1 MANPAHP
8 AQSARQPRHL
18 PLSHHRRRRPGQRPA
33 RLASP
38 RHLPRCPSIYYGDEI
53 GLTGALPDHWARK
66 TFPWGHP
73 ERWDLDALAFHKTLI
88 ALRRAHPPLQ
98 TGGYTPLRRRSAPPV
113 RNTADQCSTDTAHRV
128 TILFTTDSSPRRAV
142 LRHADLDA
150 PGRGRRMGRSR
161 PSDPAAPRD
170 RARAVP

>member
-1 MANPAHP
+1 MSSDTPTVVCLHVFASRAARHCPDQPERGRSSAHV
-8 AQSARQPRHL
+8 SVIF
-18 PLSHHRRRRPGQRPA
+18 G
-33 RLASP
+33 SP
-38 RHLPRCPSIYYGDEI
+38 D
-53 GLTGALPDHWARK
+53 WARK

-98 TGGYTPLRRRSAPPV
+98 TGGYTHLRRRSAPPV